1 MSCLSQIVFIML
13 PRIVLVLVFLNTT
26 YVQRAA
32 NHGLLLPLVGF
43 VFLPLTVLAYAL
55 MVDVGQS
62 DTSIG
67 FLLLIISMA
76 TDLGSLF
83 VGASHR
89 RRG

>member
-55 MVDVGQS
+55 MVDVAQS

-76 TDLGSLF
+76 TDLGSLL
-83 VGASHR
+83 VGTSHR
-89 RRG
+89 RRV

>member
-1 MSCLSQIVFIML
+1 ML
-13 PRIVLVLVFLNTT
+13 PRIVFVLVHFSYD
-26 YVQRAA
+26 YVQQAA

-55 MVDVGQS
+55 MVDVAQS

-76 TDLGSLF
+76 TDLGSLL

-89 RRG
+89 RRV

>member
-1 MSCLSQIVFIML
+1 MSCLSQIVFLVL
-13 PRIVLVLVFLNTT
+13 PRIVLMLVYVNTT
-26 YVQRAA
+26 SVQRAA

-83 VGASHR
+83 VGASYR

>member
-1 MSCLSQIVFIML
+1 VL
-13 PRIVLVLVFLNTT
+13 PRIVFALVYLNFD

-32 NHGLLLPLVGF
+32 DKGLLLPLAGL

-62 DTSIG
+62 ETNIG
-67 FLLLIISMA
+67 YALLIICMT

-83 VGASHR
+83 LGTLNR
-89 RRG
+89 RRE

>member
-1 MSCLSQIVFIML
+1 VSCLSQIAFLVL
-13 PRIVLVLVFLNTT
+13 PRIVLVLVYLNSD
-26 YVQRAA
+26 YVQQAA
-32 NHGLLLPLVGF
+32 YHGLLLPLVGF

-62 DTSIG
+62 TTSIG
-67 FLLLIISMA
+67 FLLLIICIA

-89 RRG
+89 RRE

>member
-1 MSCLSQIVFIML
+1 MSCLSQIVFLVL
-13 PRIVLVLVFLNTT
+13 PRIVLVLVYLNSD
-26 YVQRAA
+26 YLQQAA
-32 NHGLLLPLVGF
+32 NRGLLLPLVGF

-83 VGASHR
+83 VVASHR
-89 RRG
+89 RRQ